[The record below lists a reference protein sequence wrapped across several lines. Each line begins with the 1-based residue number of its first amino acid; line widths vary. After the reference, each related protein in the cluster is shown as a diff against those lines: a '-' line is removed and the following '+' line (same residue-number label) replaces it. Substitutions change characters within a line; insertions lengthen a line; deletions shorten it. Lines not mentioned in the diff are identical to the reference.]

1 MNEVRKR
8 HNEEKIT
15 SGQHF
20 CGKCGSLLSS
30 RGSDCVQCNSNS
42 KEQEMKQNHVTHGKG
57 ENKSVSPQSSF
68 SFSVKG
74 FPTLLVIGVILGFT
88 TFAIIGMVSTPD
100 VIYIEPD
107 FGDGGYYDDGYYDDG
122 YYDDPLGI
130 MSSGFYGPGN
140 NVECIFEEC
149 VPYGTGGW

>member
-42 KEQEMKQNHVTHGKG
+42 KEQEMKQKHVKIPAKG
-57 ENKSVSPQSSF
+57 ENNPVLPQSSF

-74 FPTLLVIGVILGFT
+74 FPTLLVIGAILGFT

-100 VIYIEPD
+100 VIYIEPEFGND
-107 FGDGGYYDDGYYDDG
+107 GYYNDGYYDGGCYGDGCIVDDGYYDD
-122 YYDDPLGI
+122 YY
-130 MSSGFYGPGN
+130 YGGD
-140 NVECIFEEC
+140 
-149 VPYGTGGW
+149 W

>member
-1 MNEVRKR
+1 M
-8 HNEEKIT
+8 
-15 SGQHF
+15 
-20 CGKCGSLLSS
+20 L
-30 RGSDCVQCNSNS
+30 
-42 KEQEMKQNHVTHGKG
+42 
-57 ENKSVSPQSSF
+57 PQSSF

-74 FPTLLVIGVILGFT
+74 FPTILVIGAILGFT
-88 TFAIIGMVSTPD
+88 TFAIIGMFSAPD

-107 FGDGGYYDDGYYDDG
+107 FGDDGYYDGG

-130 MSSGFYGPGN
+130 MSSGFYGSGN

>member
-30 RGSDCVQCNSNS
+30 RGSDCVQCNS
-42 KEQEMKQNHVTHGKG
+42 KEQEMKQNRMTHEKG
-57 ENKSVSPQSSF
+57 ENKPISSLL
-68 SFSVKG
+68 SNRLLPIVAVG
-74 FPTLLVIGVILGFT
+74 FVLGFI
-88 TFAIIGMVSTPD
+88 TFFIIGTASAPD

-107 FGDGGYYDDGYYDDG
+107 FGDGG

>member
-42 KEQEMKQNHVTHGKG
+42 KEQEMKQNRMTDGKG
-57 ENKSVSPQSSF
+57 ENKSVLPQSSF

-74 FPTLLVIGVILGFT
+74 FPTLLVIGAILGFA

-100 VIYIEPD
+100 VIYIESD
-107 FGDGGYYDDGYYDDG
+107 VGDGGYYDGYYDGGCYGDGCIVDDGYYDDG
-122 YYDDPLGI
+122 YYDD
-130 MSSGFYGPGN
+130 Y
-140 NVECIFEEC
+140 
-149 VPYGTGGW
+149 YYGGW

>member
-8 HNEEKIT
+8 HDEEKIT

-42 KEQEMKQNHVTHGKG
+42 KEQEMKQNRVTHGKG
-57 ENKSVSPQSSF
+57 ENKSVLPQSSF

-88 TFAIIGMVSTPD
+88 TFAIMGMVSTPD

-107 FGDGGYYDDGYYDDG
+107 FGDGGYYDGGYYDGG
-122 YYDDPLGI
+122 YYDG
-130 MSSGFYGPGN
+130 GP
-140 NVECIFEEC
+140 
-149 VPYGTGGW
+149 

>member
-8 HNEEKIT
+8 HDEEKIT

-20 CGKCGSLLSS
+20 CGKCGSLLPS

-42 KEQEMKQNHVTHGKG
+42 KEQEMKQKNVKIPAKG
-57 ENKSVSPQSSF
+57 ENNPVLPQSSF

-74 FPTLLVIGVILGFT
+74 FPTLLVIGAILGFT
-88 TFAIIGMVSTPD
+88 TFAIIGMFSAPD

-107 FGDGGYYDDGYYDDG
+107 YGDGGYYDDLGLGLDGYYDGGYYDGGYYDDGYY
-122 YYDDPLGI
+122 
-130 MSSGFYGPGN
+130 YGGP
-140 NVECIFEEC
+140 
-149 VPYGTGGW
+149 